1 MKRGWVPFFSL
12 FVGLMATLIATWLVA
27 NHFEIKARAEFNDA
41 AQAASESIE
50 KRVEASIALLR
61 GCSGLFA
68 VQRQVT
74 AGQFRA
80 FVDRLQVMEEYPGL
94 QGIGYAARTT
104 PGEQEALVS
113 RMRAQGLAEF
123 RIWPQA
129 DQPESFPIL
138 FLEPGDRRNRAAI
151 GYDIFSDP
159 VRRAAMEKARDTGAA
174 VASGKLT
181 LVQEIEGPRQAGFL
195 IYVPVYREGDVPA
208 TLAERRASLQG
219 FAYSPFRAD
228 DLLREIIDPG
238 GREIFQLRVYDGDKL
253 EQANLL
259 HIAAGTGGPRR
270 EPRWQSTRTI
280 DVAGRVWT
288 LGFQSQ
294 AAFDA
299 RAQGG
304 RIPLL
309 IFFFGV
315 LVSLLLFYFTNAEAR
330 ARQTAEQAAARL
342 KRSREALRQS
352 EERMRL
358 IVDSATDYGILTLDT
373 GGAIMSWNT
382 GAEQLFG
389 YAANEI
395 IGQNF
400 KVLFPPEDIA
410 KGVPQQEL
418 AKALETGRAEEDRW
432 LLRKNG
438 EKRFVSGI
446 CRAIRDDFGNVH
458 GLIKVTR
465 DITERREG
473 EERLRNE
480 KEFTDAIVQSLPGIF
495 YVFDQKGKFIYWNRT
510 LEQVTHC
517 SGGEIAEMSIRNLIA
532 EEQRELIQR
541 RIEELF
547 QRGQGTAEADL
558 VRKDGSRVPYFFT
571 GSRVEL
577 GGQICLV
584 GMGVDITERRAGEH
598 AIRDARDQLGQQARE
613 LERLVAERT
622 ANLEQSLASLEGI
635 LYHVAH
641 DLRAPLR
648 AMHGFTSILLKEYA
662 AHFDATG
669 EEYARR
675 ISEAAGR
682 MDRLICDLLEYGQ
695 LAHMPLPLGRVP
707 IEQPLHRVLGDLNS
721 EIESKHAQ
729 LEITKP
735 LPAVW
740 ANNTALEAILAN
752 LLSNALKFVRPKQL
766 PRIRIRTHELD
777 GVVRLCVEDNGIGI
791 DPKYQDR
798 VFRVFERLHKTD
810 DYPGTGIGLAIV
822 QKAAQRMNATVGV
835 ESVLGQGSTFWVDLP
850 KPKPEQKQELAAA
863 NRPG

>member
-12 FVGLMATLIATWLVA
+12 LLGLVATLIATWLVA
-27 NHFEIKARAEFNDA
+27 NYFEIKARAEFNDA

-50 KRVEASIALLR
+50 KQVEAYIALLR

-68 VQRQVT
+68 VQRQVN

-80 FVDRLQVMEEYPGL
+80 FVDRLQITEEYPGL
-94 QGIGYAARTT
+94 QGIGYAPRIRL
-104 PGEQEALVS
+104 GEEQALVA
-113 RMRAQGLAEF
+113 RMRAQGMPEF
-123 RIWPQA
+123 RIWPETEH
-129 DQPESFPIL
+129 PEYFPVS
-138 FLEPGDRRNRAAI
+138 FLEPADRRNRVAL
-151 GYDIFSDP
+151 GYDMFSDP
-159 VRRAAMEKARDTGAA
+159 VRRAAMESARDSGTAA
-174 VASGKLT
+174 ASGKVT

-208 TLAERRASLQG
+208 TIAERRATLQG

-238 GREIFQLRVYDGDKL
+238 GREIFQLGVYDGHRI
-253 EQANLL
+253 EQTNLL
-259 HIAAGTGGPRR
+259 HIASEANGRPR
-270 EPRWQSTRTI
+270 ESRWRSTRTI
-280 DVAGRVWT
+280 DVAGRLWT
-288 LGFQSQ
+288 LRFQSQ
-294 AAFDA
+294 PAFDA

-358 IVDSATDYGILTLDT
+358 IVDSATDYGIMTLDREGLIT
-373 GGAIMSWNT
+373 SWNT
-382 GAEQLFG
+382 GAEQLYG
-389 YAANEI
+389 YAADEI
-395 IGQNF
+395 VGQNL
-400 KVLFPPEDIA
+400 KVLFLPEDNA
-410 KGVPQQEL
+410 RAVPQQEL
-418 AKALETGRAEEDRW
+418 TKALETGRAEEDRW
-432 LLRKNG
+432 LVRKDG
-438 EKRFVSGI
+438 EKRFISGI

-473 EERLRNE
+473 EERLRSE

-495 YVFDQKGKFIYWNRT
+495 YVFDQRGKFIYWNRT
-510 LEQVTHC
+510 LEQVAHY
-517 SGGEIAEMSIRNLIA
+517 SGGEIAEMYLTRLIA
-532 EEQRELIQR
+532 DDQRELTQK
-541 RIEELF
+541 RIEEVF
-547 QRGQGTAEADL
+547 ARGQGTVEADL
-558 VRKDGSRVPYFFT
+558 VRKDGARIPYFFT
-571 GSRVEL
+571 GSRVKL
-577 GGQICLV
+577 GGQTCLV
-584 GMGVDITERRAGEH
+584 GMGVDITERRAAEQ
-598 AIRDARDQLGQQARE
+598 AIRDARDQLSHQAKE

-622 ANLEQSLASLEGI
+622 AHLEQSLASLEGI

-662 AHFDATG
+662 SQFDATG

-682 MDRLICDLLEYGQ
+682 MDRLIYDLLEYGR
-695 LAHMPLPLGRVP
+695 LAHMPLPLSKVP
-707 IEQPLHRVLGDLNS
+707 IEQPLRRVLGDLNS

-729 LEITKP
+729 VEIAKP
-735 LPAVW
+735 LPEVW
-740 ANNTALEAILAN
+740 ANNAALEAILMN
-752 LLSNALKFVRPKQL
+752 LVSNALKFVRPEQS
-766 PRIRIRTHELD
+766 PRIRIRTREQD

-798 VFRVFERLHKTD
+798 VFRVFERLHKSD

-822 QKAAQRMNATVGV
+822 QKAAQRMNAAVGV
-835 ESVLGQGSTFWVDLP
+835 QSILGQGSIFWVDLP
-850 KPKPEQKQELAAA
+850 KPNPE
-863 NRPG
+863 